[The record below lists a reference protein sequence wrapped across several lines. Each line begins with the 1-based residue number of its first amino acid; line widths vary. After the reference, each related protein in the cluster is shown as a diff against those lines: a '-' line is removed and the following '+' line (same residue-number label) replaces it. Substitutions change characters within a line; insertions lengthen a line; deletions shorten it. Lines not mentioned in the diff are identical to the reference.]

1 MANNRDQQAR
11 ERLRLQRE
19 HERLVNQQRREAE
32 RARQQAEREQRSRAE
47 AQRRVVEATA
57 ESERRLAELRASRER
72 LVVAAD
78 AERRR
83 LERNLH
89 DGAQQRLVVLR
100 LQLAEI
106 RADLPVLVEHFGLDR
121 PDVVCFDAISPF
133 GSMIAEK
140 LGARGIALST
150 NLVGGGTFMPERFDF
165 GHPRLVAVRSEM
177 AAFAA
182 EHGVSLPDPMAGSP
196 AGTTIVFAPRAF
208 QPGGDEFD
216 EGVRLVGPSLDRHE
230 EPFTP
235 PGSPLLYIS
244 LGTAHTRRPE
254 FFRTCVASF
263 ADTPWRV
270 VLATG
275 AVDAGELGAV
285 PENFTVAPSFPQ
297 IGVLRAADVF
307 VTHAGLGSVLEAL
320 ALGVPTAAVPQF
332 PEQETNAARVR
343 DLGLGRWL
351 DAAELDPGSLRAA
364 VEDVAEDADVR
375 ANLAWMRQVIAESG
389 GAAAA
394 ADIVESRL

>member
-1 MANNRDQQAR
+1 MSHIAFEAPPAPGHVNPT
-11 ERLRLQRE
+11 LP
-19 HERLVNQQRREAE
+19 LV
-32 RARQQAEREQRSRAE
+32 
-47 AQRRVVEATA
+47 
-57 ESERRLAELRASRER
+57 AELVRRGHRVSFATGER
-72 LVVAAD
+72 MLHAVRQAGAEPVRLPGALPVAEPGAGGESFG
-78 AERRR
+78 AEQLAVL
-83 LERNLH
+83 LE
-89 DGAQQRLVVLR
+89 GV
-100 LQLAEI
+100 LAEI

-216 EGVRLVGPSLDRHE
+216 EGVRFVGPSLDRHE